1 MRSGFF
7 FYIFKA
13 CFELERMGIVACLKT
28 MHHEFVKA
36 VSISERLM
44 YAFYG
49 DVCIEKEVG
58 PMFILPV
65 HATLF
70 P

>member
-1 MRSGFF
+1 
-7 FYIFKA
+7 
-13 CFELERMGIVACLKT
+13 MGIVACLKT